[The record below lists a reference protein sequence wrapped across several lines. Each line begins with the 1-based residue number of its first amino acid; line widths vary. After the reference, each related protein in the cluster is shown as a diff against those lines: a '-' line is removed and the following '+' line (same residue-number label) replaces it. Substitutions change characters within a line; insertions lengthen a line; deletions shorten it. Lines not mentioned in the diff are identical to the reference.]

1 MKPVTWSD
9 HPFEPNEIPIPATI
23 GQHQKLG
30 KDSPYQIPLAHL
42 REKFVD
48 SAWSRRLDLS
58 LRQLTLSS
66 SSSVPHSCEEPHSR
80 QTREAVPSTSML
92 RLRGA
97 PRHAGEG
104 PKSGNSSPPT
114 GVATGYHRTF
124 VHRHL
129 AGLQPAR
136 LKVIASPPAVSVEY
150 ACELSP

>member
-48 SAWSRRLDLS
+48 SAWSRRLELS

-66 SSSVPHSCEEPHSR
+66 SSSVPHSCEEPPSR
-80 QTREAVPSTSML
+80 QEGDGAILCIKEINVLMDYLTAVL
-92 RLRGA
+92 
-97 PRHAGEG
+97 
-104 PKSGNSSPPT
+104 
-114 GVATGYHRTF
+114 
-124 VHRHL
+124 
-129 AGLQPAR
+129 GLQYFMSAMNNI
-136 LKVIASPPAVSVEY
+136 LK
-150 ACELSP
+150 